1 MRKFIGIFAA
11 GLLALGS
18 ANASPLLVD
27 PTADG
32 SSVDAY
38 ITSSNCLGCFID
50 VSLSDNL
57 EGAAANLE
65 IGESFTFDFFDI
77 VVGGLIGTA
86 QVELEAILALASPQV
101 SAFGNGFGG
110 FASFLYILNGGHL
123 TWIQPDLI
131 VLDDGSLLG
140 VAFEN
145 LFEFG
150 IGNTTTVSATISRYA
165 AVPEPATAALLLV
178 GLLSLWFASRRR
190 PLLRAEFNA
199 SAA

>member
-11 GLLALGS
+11 GLMTLGS
-18 ANASPLLVD
+18 ANASRLLVD

-50 VSLSDNL
+50 VSLSDDL
-57 EGAAANLE
+57 EGATANLE

-110 FASFLYILNGGHL
+110 FASF
-123 TWIQPDLI
+123 
-131 VLDDGSLLG
+131 
-140 VAFEN
+140 
-145 LFEFG
+145 
-150 IGNTTTVSATISRYA
+150 
-165 AVPEPATAALLLV
+165 
-178 GLLSLWFASRRR
+178 
-190 PLLRAEFNA
+190 
-199 SAA
+199 